1 MHDVTII
8 PPDNHRPASS
18 PVYQQCTI
26 PPIRGAIQSMF
37 VSCPGRHPG
46 IARSHPIS
54 WRVPQ
59 PSPPTA
65 TGTPDRRLLEFESD
79 GSDPNVSGTLTGSGQ
94 GTNQPSLGSVRV
106 QALKAVATGRSAL
119 ALWKGRPV
127 PVARGSRCPG
137 AVRSLPCP
145 SRRQEITGARQ
156 SAAPLD
162 RMVSP
167 PPGPLAQE
175 SWCVGRSDDEEEEV
189 EGSESWC
196 PSPPEI
202 VHLYRI
208 LSEHGRLELSAR
220 PLPRRPPTPEAGPPD
235 EEDDGAEE
243 LQALEEEAEKPP
255 VPTEFDFDD
264 EPAPTKS
271 FLGMRRSAGSSGRPP
286 RREAR
291 LDKVLSD
298 MKRHKRI
305 EEQMMRSGKDVFELS
320 PGADVTP
327 PRRRGIFQCRN
338 Y

>member
-145 SRRQEITGARQ
+145 SRRQEITGWCH
-156 SAAPLD
+156 L
-162 RMVSP
+162 P
-167 PPGPLAQE
+167 P
-175 SWCVGRSDDEEEEV
+175 D
-189 EGSESWC
+189 
-196 PSPPEI
+196 
-202 VHLYRI
+202 
-208 LSEHGRLELSAR
+208 
-220 PLPRRPPTPEAGPPD
+220 PLPRNPGVWDAAT
-235 EEDDGAEE
+235 
-243 LQALEEEAEKPP
+243 
-255 VPTEFDFDD
+255 
-264 EPAPTKS
+264 
-271 FLGMRRSAGSSGRPP
+271 MRR
-286 RREAR
+286 RRWR
-291 LDKVLSD
+291 
-298 MKRHKRI
+298 
-305 EEQMMRSGKDVFELS
+305 GLS
-320 PGADVTP
+320 PGAPAPRRLSISTVFCLSTGGWSCRPGPFPVVHPP
-327 PRRRGIFQCRN
+327 PRLDLLMRRMMGRRSSRPWRKRRRSLQFPLSLTSMMNQHQQNPSWECEDQQGAQEDLRGGRQDWTRSCPT
-338 Y
+338 